1 MVGSGQCP
9 VPGAGCR
16 GRSAGFD
23 RALPSCHF
31 GEQPLPLLID
41 YWYTVLSSGPAES
54 TSQQDRV
61 VPYYFDFPPIMRF
74 RTCGEAP
81 WIPVRHEGKCMSMTM
96 TTLAHA
102 LRGQSTSKNRLSLG
116 HTHQL
121 LAAARGYTSLAA
133 LQASNEPERLDDATY
148 WLVDVAQVEERA
160 ASLAVTIDTTA
171 FARSLRTVSRDGD
184 GPRVV
189 SEDELADEF
198 VVAVQDV
205 AIDDN
210 DVATEM
216 ANTNSAGPWEAYME
230 FVGSSIDSP
239 AWSGAFL
246 QLDYAGTVTGDADTD
261 RAYSGHVVKAT
272 GQVFL
277 KRLGKRL
284 VVGLPKI
291 TIGNAA
297 LDFGYDGADDDVP
310 PTIGRLEAIAIE
322 LRVSV
327 EDLDHLDGAEI
338 ELATTSADGPNG
350 YWINIEDCVSGPI
363 VDELRARHPTQRI
376 WVLGNSFEQISTFD
390 LD

>member
-1 MVGSGQCP
+1 
-9 VPGAGCR
+9 
-16 GRSAGFD
+16 
-23 RALPSCHF
+23 
-31 GEQPLPLLID
+31 
-41 YWYTVLSSGPAES
+41 
-54 TSQQDRV
+54 
-61 VPYYFDFPPIMRF
+61 
-74 RTCGEAP
+74 
-81 WIPVRHEGKCMSMTM
+81 MSMTM

-102 LRGQSTSKNRLSLG
+102 MREQSTYKNRLSLG

-160 ASLAVTIDTTA
+160 ASLAVTIETTA
-171 FARSLRTVSRDGD
+171 FVRSLSTASRDGD

-198 VVAVQDV
+198 VVAVQDA
-205 AIDDN
+205 AIDDE

-230 FVGSSIDSP
+230 FAGSSIDSP
-239 AWSGAFL
+239 AGFGAFL

-261 RAYSGHVVKAT
+261 LPYSGHVVRAT

-277 KRLGKRL
+277 KRIGKRL
-284 VVGLPKI
+284 VVGPPKI
-291 TIGNAA
+291 TIDGAT
-297 LDFGYDGADDDVP
+297 LDDGYDCEDDDVA
-310 PTIGRLEAIAIE
+310 PTMGRLEAIAIE
-322 LRVSV
+322 LRVPV

-338 ELATTSADGPNG
+338 EPATTAADVSNG
-350 YWINIEDCVSGPI
+350 YWINIEDCASSPI
-363 VDELRARHPTQRI
+363 IDRLRERYPTQRI